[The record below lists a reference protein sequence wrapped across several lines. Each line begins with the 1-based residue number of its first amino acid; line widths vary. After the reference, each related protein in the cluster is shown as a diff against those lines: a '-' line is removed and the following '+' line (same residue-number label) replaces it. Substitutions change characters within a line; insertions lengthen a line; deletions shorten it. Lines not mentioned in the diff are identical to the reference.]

1 MSLIKFQD
9 WIVAKESSP
18 ATRSKT
24 AAALGLG
31 PDVAS
36 PFGHSTPPPWQAK
49 RLLGKLKKNGKD
61 SKLPGENPP
70 KPTWTI
76 PEKVQNP
83 DYSFDKWLKDV
94 VKKTTELSDMRKS
107 AEEEDDR
114 LDKEIESRLKDKE
127 KEDEKVTKKK
137 NPQPPP
143 KKDDKK
149 EDDGKD
155 GGKEEK
161 EARWAGQ
168 KKEQDDRAKAGIGPH
183 APHVGREGS
192 EDS

>member
-1 MSLIKFQD
+1 M
-9 WIVAKESSP
+9 ARESSP

-49 RLLGKLKKNGKD
+49 RLLAKLKKNGKD

-94 VKKTTELSDMRKS
+94 VQKATELTDMRKS

-114 LDKEIESRLKDKE
+114 LGKEIESRLKDKE
-127 KEDEKVTKKK
+127 KEDERESKKK
-137 NPQPPP
+137 PQPPQ

-149 EDDGKD
+149 

-183 APHVGREGS
+183 APHVGQEGS